1 MGGWLCA
8 IVFIIGLCGALT
20 AKAGTDGEEVNLVV
34 GRSVVVIAPWPTVRV
49 AVTDPTVANV
59 EVLTPEQVL
68 VQGLKVGSTDIILW
82 SEDEQQT
89 WQQRLVVR
97 LDVERIRKALQT
109 LFPTAEL
116 QVSDSGDVLLVQGLL
131 RSTDQAE
138 QLHQFLE
145 KAKIT
150 YVDTTCVSGVHQV
163 QLQVR
168 VAEVSRDAL
177 RQLGMNWF
185 SGAGSYFF
193 GQRLGG
199 SGLASIDIGVES
211 GVNEAVQG
219 VAATGGTVGPSGGNL
234 DWVFLNDVGP
244 GSAVT
249 VLGGFPEIDLAFY
262 LQALAE
268 NGYLRIL
275 ANPTLVALSGESA
288 NFLAGGE
295 YPIPVPQSGA
305 GAAGGTAA
313 ITIQYKEY
321 GVLLSFLPIVLGDGR
336 IRLIAS
342 QEVSQ
347 LSDTGAVVLSDTVV
361 PALIKRKADTTLEL
375 QSGQSFAMAGLLQ
388 RTNTASTS
396 RLPGL
401 GNLPVVGVLFR
412 SVRYQ
417 EQETELVIMVTAS
430 VVEPFSAATPPPL
443 PGVTHA
449 VPNDWELYME
459 GRIEGKEPAKL
470 DPATIQWMKDMGLY
484 ELVGPGAWASYE
496 NDTPVM
502 EWQESELETSERN
515 TETKSA
521 EPESVSEAAQTEPVE
536 PETQQEK

>member
-1 MGGWLCA
+1 MPKLARSLRCMGGWLCA

-20 AKAGTDGEEVNLVV
+20 AKAGADGEEVNLIV
-34 GRSVVVIAPWPTVRV
+34 GRSVVVSAPWPTVRV
-49 AVTDPTVANV
+49 AVTDPTVANI

-82 SEDEQQT
+82 YEDEQQT

-97 LDVERIRKALQT
+97 LDVERISKALQT

-116 QVSDSGDVLLVQGLL
+116 KVSDSGEVLLVQGLL
-131 RSTDQAE
+131 RSADQAK
-138 QLHQFLE
+138 QLRQFLDE
-145 KAKIT
+145 TKIT
-150 YVDTTCVSGVHQV
+150 YVDTTYVAGVQQV

-177 RQLGMNWF
+177 RQFGMNWF
-185 SGAGSYFF
+185 SHAGSYFF
-193 GQRLGG
+193 GQRLGD
-199 SGLASIDIGVES
+199 SALASIDIGAKAGS
-211 GVNEAVQG
+211 
-219 VAATGGTVGPSGGNL
+219 VGANL
-234 DWVFLNDVGP
+234 DWTFLNDVVP

-249 VLGGFPEIDLAFY
+249 LLGGFPEIDLAFFV
-262 LQALAE
+262 QALAE

-288 NFLAGGE
+288 TFLAGGE

-305 GAAGGTAA
+305 GVAGGTSA

-321 GVLLSFLPIVLGDGR
+321 GVQLSFLPIVLGDGR
-336 IRLIAS
+336 VRLHAS

-347 LSDTGAVVLSDTVV
+347 LSETNAVRLADTVV
-361 PALIKRKADTTLEL
+361 PSLITRKAETTLEL
-375 QSGQSFAMAGLLQ
+375 QSGQSFVMAGLLQ

-396 RLPGL
+396 RLPGI
-401 GNLPVVGVLFR
+401 GDLPVVGALFR
-412 SVRYQ
+412 SVRYL
-417 EQETELVIMVTAS
+417 EQETELVILVTAS
-430 VVEPFSAATPPPL
+430 VVEPFSAATTPPL
-443 PGVTHA
+443 PGVTHT
-449 VPNDWELYME
+449 VPNDWELYTE

-496 NDTPVM
+496 NDTRVVM
-502 EWQESELETSERN
+502 ERQEPEQETSERN
-515 TETKSA
+515 AETKSA
-521 EPESVSEAAQTEPVE
+521 EPESSVSEAAQTEPVE
-536 PETQQEK
+536 PEAQQEK

>member
-20 AKAGTDGEEVNLVV
+20 AKAGADGEEVNLIV
-34 GRSVVVIAPWPTVRV
+34 GRSVVITAPWPTVRV

-59 EVLTPEQVL
+59 EVLTPQQVL
-68 VQGLKVGSTDIILW
+68 VQGLNVGSTDIILW

-89 WQQRLVVR
+89 WQQRIVVR
-97 LDVERIRKALQT
+97 LDVERISKALQA

-116 QVSDSGDVLLVQGLL
+116 QVSDSGEVLLVQGLL
-131 RSTDQAE
+131 RSADQAK
-138 QLHQFLE
+138 QLREFLDE
-145 KAKIT
+145 TKIT
-150 YVDTTCVSGVHQV
+150 YVDTTYVAGVQQV

-185 SGAGSYFF
+185 SHAGSYFF
-193 GQRLGG
+193 GQRLGQ
-199 SGLASIDIGVES
+199 SSLASIDIGVS
-211 GVNEAVQG
+211 S
-219 VAATGGTVGPSGGNL
+219 GPSVGDDL
-234 DWVFLNDVGP
+234 DWEFLSNVSP

-249 VLGGFPEIDLAFY
+249 VLGGFPEIDLAFF

-275 ANPTLVALSGESA
+275 ANPTLVALSGEQA

-305 GAAGGTAA
+305 GVGAGGTAA

-321 GVLLSFLPIVLGDGR
+321 GVRLSFLPVVLGDGR
-336 IRLIAS
+336 VRLIAS

-347 LSDTGAVVLSDTVV
+347 LSDTGAVVLADTVV
-361 PALIKRKADTTLEL
+361 PALITRKAETTLEL
-375 QSGQSFAMAGLLQ
+375 ASGQSFAMAGLLQ

-396 RLPGL
+396 RLPGV
-401 GNLPVVGVLFR
+401 GELPVVGALFR

-417 EQETELVIMVTAS
+417 EEETELVILVTAS

-449 VPNDWELYME
+449 VPNDWELYAE

-470 DPATIQWMKDMGLY
+470 DPATIRWMKDMGLY

-496 NDTPVM
+496 NDTRVM
-502 EWQESELETSERN
+502 EWQEPGQETSERN
-515 TETKSA
+515 AETKSA
-521 EPESVSEAAQTEPVE
+521 EPE
-536 PETQQEK
+536 

>member
-1 MGGWLCA
+1 MPKLARSLRCMGGWLCA
-8 IVFIIGLCGALT
+8 IVFIVGLCWALT
-20 AKAGTDGEEVNLVV
+20 AKAGVDEEAVSLIE
-34 GRSVVVIAPWPTVRV
+34 GRSVVITAPWPTVRV

-89 WQQRLVVR
+89 WQQSVIVR
-97 LDVERIRKALQT
+97 LDLERIGETLEV

-116 QVSDSGDVLLVQGLL
+116 KVSDLDEVLLVQGVL
-131 RSTDQAE
+131 RSADQAE
-138 QLHQFLE
+138 QLRRFLDT
-145 KAKIT
+145 AKIT
-150 YVDTTCVSGVHQV
+150 YVDTTYVAGVQQV

-185 SGAGSYFF
+185 SHAGSYFF

-199 SGLASIDIGVES
+199 SGLASIDIGVS
-211 GVNEAVQG
+211 S
-219 VAATGGTVGPSGGNL
+219 GPSVGSDL
-234 DWVFLNDVGP
+234 DWVFLNDVTP

-249 VLGGFPEIDLAFY
+249 VLGGFPEIDLAFF

-275 ANPTLVALSGESA
+275 ANPTLVALSGEQA
-288 NFLAGGE
+288 TFLAGGE

-305 GAAGGTAA
+305 GVAGGTAA
-313 ITIQYKEY
+313 ITIQYKQY
-321 GVLLSFLPIVLGDGR
+321 GVQLSFLPIVLGDGR
-336 IRLIAS
+336 VRLIAS

-347 LSDTGAVVLSDTVV
+347 LSETNAVRLADTVV
-361 PALIKRKADTTLEL
+361 PALITRKAETTLEL

-396 RLPGL
+396 RLPGV
-401 GNLPVVGVLFR
+401 GDLPVVGPLFR
-412 SVRYQ
+412 SVRYL
-417 EQETELVIMVTAS
+417 EQETELVILVTAS
-430 VVEPFSAATPPPL
+430 VVEPFSAATTPPL

-496 NDTPVM
+496 NDARVM
-502 EWQESELETSERN
+502 ERQELGQEIPERN
-515 TETKSA
+515 AETKST
-521 EPESVSEAAQTEPVE
+521 ELESVSEAAQSGPVE
-536 PETQQEK
+536 PEAQQ

>member
-1 MGGWLCA
+1 MPKLARSLRCMGGWLCA
-8 IVFIIGLCGALT
+8 IVVIIGLCGALT
-20 AKAGTDGEEVNLVV
+20 AKAGVDGEGISLIE
-34 GRSVVVIAPWPTVRV
+34 GRSVVVTAPWPTVRV

-89 WQQRLVVR
+89 WQQRVAVR
-97 LDVERIRKALQT
+97 LDVERISKALQT

-116 QVSDSGDVLLVQGLL
+116 QVSDSDEVLLVQGVL
-131 RSTDQAE
+131 RSADEAE
-138 QLHQFLE
+138 QLRRFLDT
-145 KAKIT
+145 AKIT
-150 YVDTTCVSGVHQV
+150 YVDTTYVAGVQQV

-185 SGAGSYFF
+185 SHAGSYFF

-199 SGLASIDIGVES
+199 LATIDIGVNS
-211 GVNEAVQG
+211 
-219 VAATGGTVGPSGGNL
+219 GPS
-234 DWVFLNDVGP
+234 VGQELEWTFQNAVMP

-249 VLGGFPEIDLAFY
+249 VLGGFPDIDLSFF

-275 ANPTLVALSGESA
+275 ANPTVVALSGEQA

-295 YPIPVPQSGA
+295 FPVPVPQGGA

-313 ITIQYKEY
+313 ITIQYKEF
-321 GVLLSFLPIVLGDGR
+321 GVRLSFLPIVLGDGG
-336 IRLIAS
+336 IRLHAS

-347 LSDTGAVVLSDTVV
+347 LDFTRGVTIVAGSDPV
-361 PALIKRKADTTLEL
+361 PALITRRAETTLEL
-375 QSGQSFAMAGLLQ
+375 ASGQSFAMAGLLQ
-388 RTNTASTS
+388 RTNDATTS
-396 RLPGL
+396 RLPGV
-401 GNLPVVGVLFR
+401 GNLPVVGALFR
-412 SVRYQ
+412 SVRYR
-417 EQETELVIMVTAS
+417 EEETELVIMVTAS
-430 VVEPFSAATPPPL
+430 VVEPLSAATPPPL
-443 PGVTHA
+443 PGVTHTA
-449 VPNDWELYME
+449 PNDWELYLE

-470 DPATIQWMKDMGLY
+470 DSATIQWMKDMGLY

-496 NDTPVM
+496 NDTRVM
-502 EWQESELETSERN
+502 EWQEPEQETSERN
-515 TETKSA
+515 AETKSA
-521 EPESVSEAAQTEPVE
+521 EPESVSEAAQSGPVE
-536 PETQQEK
+536 PEAQQEK